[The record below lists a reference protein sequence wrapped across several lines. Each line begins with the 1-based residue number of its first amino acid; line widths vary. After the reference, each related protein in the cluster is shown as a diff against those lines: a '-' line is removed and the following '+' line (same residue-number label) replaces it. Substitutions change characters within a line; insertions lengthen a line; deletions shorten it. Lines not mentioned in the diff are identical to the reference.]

1 MSHNHNHDHASQ
13 NIVIA
18 FILNIVFA
26 IIELIGGLMTNSV
39 AILSDSLH
47 DFGDCIS
54 LGVAWQLQRKSKQG
68 RDSKFSYGYRRFSLL
83 GSVFLSGVLA
93 LSSIFI
99 LVEAGKRILEPQMVD
114 AHGMLWLAIL
124 GIVVNGASALR
135 LKKGHSLNERA
146 VFIHIME
153 DVLGWVAVLIASSVM
168 IFIDFPI
175 LDPILSILI
184 TIWVLT
190 NVYKNLRATF
200 RILLQ
205 GVPSDVDSVALT
217 AKLEDIDGIDS
228 IHDLHL
234 WTQDG
239 DSHVMTL
246 HIVTDRQDSQVIKE
260 QIRDMAETF
269 KIDHSTIEIETLD
282 RPCLHSC
289 D

>member
-18 FILNIVFA
+18 FVLNLVFA
-26 IIELIGGLMTNSV
+26 VIELIGGLMTNSV

-54 LGVAWQLQRKSKQG
+54 LGVSWQLQRKSKQG
-68 RDSKFSYGYRRFSLL
+68 RDPKFSYGYRRFSLL

-93 LSSIFI
+93 FSSIFI
-99 LVEAGKRILEPQMVD
+99 LVEAGKRILEPQTVD

-205 GVPSDVDSVALT
+205 GVPSDVDSIALT
-217 AKLEDIDGIDS
+217 TKLEDIDGIDS

-246 HIVTDRQDSQVIKE
+246 HVVTDRQDTQAIKE
-260 QIRDMAETF
+260 QIRDIAETF
-269 KIDHSTIEIETLD
+269 KINHSTIEIETLD